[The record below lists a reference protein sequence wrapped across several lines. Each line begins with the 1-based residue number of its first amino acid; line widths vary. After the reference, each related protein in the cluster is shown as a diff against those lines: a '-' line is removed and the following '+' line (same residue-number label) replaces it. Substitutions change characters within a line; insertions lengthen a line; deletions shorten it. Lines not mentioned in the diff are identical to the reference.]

1 MAIEYKYE
9 IQNME
14 VSPSEGGLE
23 NVVKKVNWM
32 YSGTEDGDGIK
43 YFGCTTGTFEID
55 SASADSFT
63 SFNDLTEEQIK
74 GWIQSQI
81 DEAVIKTDIDSQIET
96 QKNPP
101 IVVKSN
107 PWGGED
113 EV

>member
-81 DEAVIKTDIDSQIET
+81 DEDSFKSSIVSQIEA